1 MGPRR
6 KNTIGYSTPIV
17 SGDCLTQF
25 RVPATETQIGPAYRD
40 STMLSHTVEYAL
52 RATLFVA
59 RNHPNALPVADIAK
73 GVEAPRGYLAKIL
86 SELARTGVLESSRG
100 PGGGFRL
107 AKSPDALAL
116 ADVVHAIEGNEPRR
130 CLLGRG
136 VCGQVPGCTA
146 HERWSP
152 IATDMDE
159 FFGKTTL
166 ADLLHQPLP
175 H

>member
-1 MGPRR
+1 
-6 KNTIGYSTPIV
+6 
-17 SGDCLTQF
+17 
-25 RVPATETQIGPAYRD
+25 
-40 STMLSHTVEYAL
+40 MLSQTVEYAL

-59 RNHPNALPVADIAK
+59 RNHPAPQPVSEIAD

-86 SELARTGVLESSRG
+86 SELAKSGILESSRG

-107 AKSPDALAL
+107 ARTPDGLVL
-116 ADVVHAIEGNEPRR
+116 ADIVHALDGTHERR
-130 CLLGRG
+130 CLLGHGR
-136 VCGQVPGCTA
+136 CGDNPSCTA
-146 HERWSP
+146 HVRWAP
-152 IATDMDE
+152 IANEMDA